1 MQGRI
6 RQLYNTT
13 EQYTR
18 PPAWAIALALLPMLV
33 NWAAMAIAL
42 VLPNGR
48 IRYGLLFAAGL
59 ALLVGF
65 ALTTLLA
72 QCYPDNRGTGS

>member
-6 RQLYNTT
+6 RQLYSTT
-13 EQYTR
+13 EQHAS
-18 PPAWAIALALLPMLV
+18 PPAWAVALALLPMIV
-33 NWAAMAIAL
+33 SWVAMAIAL

-48 IRYGLLFAAGL
+48 ARYGLLFAAGL